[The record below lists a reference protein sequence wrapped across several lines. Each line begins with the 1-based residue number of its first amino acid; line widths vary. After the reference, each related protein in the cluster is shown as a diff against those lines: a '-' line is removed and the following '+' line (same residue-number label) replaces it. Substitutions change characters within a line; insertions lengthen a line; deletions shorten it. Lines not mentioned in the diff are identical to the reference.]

1 MKKIWIMNVSKKFD
15 SGFAYLIYCI
25 LIVAFV
31 FVLVVSAQVFT
42 EFQLI
47 YQIIAAFIATV
58 ATSIITMILLKQQ
71 AKANREMI
79 EQQTKANREMIDVQI
94 RASKDNLE
102 DKTNA
107 DMLREFKREF
117 LKVRYQRA
125 HEYLDELFSVIE
137 DGRLTKKEAMQM
149 EFKLQHILLGT
160 STSYD
165 FEDED
170 IPEVLN
176 METVEK
182 ISFLTKKI
190 LGSVVKKN
198 DMSQIHEDMTSL
210 TLCLYETF
218 YYGLEEY
225 SGNAL
230 YRKNIV
236 QNFCDI
242 YKMAEASEKLNG
254 KA

>member
-1 MKKIWIMNVSKKFD
+1 MNVSKKFD

-94 RASKDNLE
+94 RASKENLE

-125 HEYLDELFSVIE
+125 HEYLDELFSVI
-137 DGRLTKKEAMQM
+137 
-149 EFKLQHILLGT
+149 
-160 STSYD
+160 
-165 FEDED
+165 
-170 IPEVLN
+170 
-176 METVEK
+176 
-182 ISFLTKKI
+182 
-190 LGSVVKKN
+190 
-198 DMSQIHEDMTSL
+198 
-210 TLCLYETF
+210 
-218 YYGLEEY
+218 
-225 SGNAL
+225 
-230 YRKNIV
+230 
-236 QNFCDI
+236 
-242 YKMAEASEKLNG
+242 
-254 KA
+254 